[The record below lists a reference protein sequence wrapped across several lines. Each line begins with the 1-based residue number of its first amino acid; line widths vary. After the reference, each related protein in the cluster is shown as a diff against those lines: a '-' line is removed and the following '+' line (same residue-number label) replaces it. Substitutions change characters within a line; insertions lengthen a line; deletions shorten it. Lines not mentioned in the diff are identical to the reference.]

1 MRFCFYTLLIL
12 FFSLSIEAQLSHT
25 PNPLAMSAPKDSLDV
40 KLEITFN
47 NPQDTV
53 YTVHWKLFK
62 DPATWK
68 NDWGTYVCDLMLC
81 YNVNTDRN
89 SPNIPN
95 SFLPGTSKFEFHF
108 LPNNTEGCTIVG
120 LKLYSDKELTQEIY
134 STNININ
141 NCTSSTKNAGASTAG
156 IKVFPNPTEDFI
168 QVTDNSY
175 VKRIVIYNIF
185 GKQVKT
191 FFHLNATA
199 RYDIGDLKDGMY
211 IVKLQDAAGK
221 DIRTQKLLK
230 KSERP

>member
-1 MRFCFYTLLIL
+1 MRFFLQTFLVLCV
-12 FFSLSIEAQLSHT
+12 SLSLNAQLSHT
-25 PNPLAMSAPKDSLDV
+25 PNPLTMNAPKDSLDV

-62 DPATWK
+62 DPTTWK
-68 NDWGTYVCDLMLC
+68 SEWGTYVCDLMLC

-108 LPNNTEGCTIVG
+108 LPNGVEGCTIVG

-141 NCTSSTKNAGASTAG
+141 NCTSSTKYTALATAG
-156 IKVFPNPTEDFI
+156 IKVYPNPTEDFI
-168 QVTDNSY
+168 QVTDNPF
-175 VKRIVIYNIF
+175 VRRIAIYNIF

-191 FFHLNATA
+191 FFHLNNAA
-199 RYDIGDLKDGMY
+199 RYDVSDLKDGMY
-211 IVKLQDAAGK
+211 LVKLMDAAGK

-230 KSERP
+230 RSDRP